1 MSAGE
6 ISVPRIG
13 LSRRPLLLGAAVLA
27 VALSLL
33 ALIALAPPA
42 LRDFPAAWN
51 LHLRDAI
58 DGFQDWVIGNRL
70 THPMFRL
77 FFDPLSDAIDFV
89 LRRVEGAL
97 LWLPWPVLA
106 LGVCLLGA
114 RLDGLRLGLLA
125 LVCVLFMGWMGLWA
139 ESMQTLALMSVA
151 VAIALLLGIPL
162 GILAARHD
170 RFDAA
175 LRPLLDA
182 MQTMPAFVY
191 LIPVLLFF
199 GVARVPAVVAT
210 VIFALPPA
218 IRLTNLGI
226 REVSPAAVEAAHSF
240 GSTDRQTLLKVQI
253 PLAMPT
259 IMAGVNQTIM
269 AALGIVVIAALIGAG
284 GLGREVLV
292 SLQRLEVGRALEAGL
307 AIVALA
313 VLLDRLSDALTRQ
326 GRAAARPGQ
335 FRLLPESWARY
346 RPARGFEAGLAALAR
361 GWEWVCVWVAG
372 GVAAVLGVVVRV
384 AQGIAS
390 RRVSHGGLKPAATT
404 PSALKRAEENAPP
417 AGSAF
422 QRTSYT
428 SGGFQPAAA
437 AAKGAA
443 NLAGATPEMPA
454 TPTTIRHWCE
464 RHAYLLGSAALLL
477 VVLGVGLALGVG
489 AFPEAWYV
497 PIHGP
502 VDAAVAW
509 ARDNLYQIGDT
520 PLGTGPLSDFI
531 TLYGLNF
538 LRDVLQEWLPWL
550 AVVALFAL
558 AALALGNWR
567 LAVFAALALLF
578 IGLLGMWDLAMD
590 TLGQV
595 IVAVGLAVGLGVP
608 LGVLAARSDRF
619 EMALRPL
626 LDFLQTIPPFVY
638 LVPVIMLFNIGRVP
652 GIIASV
658 IYALPP
664 AVRLTNLGLRGVP
677 GETVEAARSFG
688 STDWQTLLKVQ
699 LPLALP
705 SILAG
710 VNQTIM
716 MVLSMV
722 IIAGLVG
729 GGGLG
734 LETVIGLAR
743 NETGRGVEAGL
754 AIVALAI
761 LLDRLT
767 QTWARRQRAA
777 NA

>member
-6 ISVPRIG
+6 ISVPRIRP
-13 LSRRPLLLGAAVLA
+13 SRRPLLLGAAVLVA
-27 VALSLL
+27 ALSLL
-33 ALIALAPPA
+33 ALIALAPPN

-77 FFDPLSDAIDFV
+77 FFDPLSDAIDVV

-125 LVCVLFMGWMGLWA
+125 LVCVFVMGWMGLWA
-139 ESMQTLALMSVA
+139 ESMQTLALMGVA

-226 REVSPAAVEAAHSF
+226 REVAPAAVEAAHSF
-240 GSTDRQTLLKVQI
+240 GSTARQTLLKVQI

-346 RPARGFEAGLAALAR
+346 RPARGFEAGLAAVAR
-361 GWEWVCVWVAG
+361 VGERVCGWVAG
-372 GVAAVLGVVVRV
+372 VVAGGLGVIARGVGGMARIG
-384 AQGIAS
+384 QIAS
-390 RRVSHGGLKPAATT
+390 KRVSHGGLKPAAAHADGN
-404 PSALKRAEENAPP
+404 PV
-417 AGSAF
+417 
-422 QRTSYT
+422 
-428 SGGFQPAAA
+428 
-437 AAKGAA
+437 A
-443 NLAGATPEMPA
+443 NN
-454 TPTTIRHWCE
+454 TPTAIRLWCE

-477 VVLGVGLALGVG
+477 VVLVACLTLGVG

-497 PIHGP
+497 PLHGP

-531 TLYGLNF
+531 TIYGLNF
-538 LRDVLQEWLPWL
+538 LRAVLQEWLPWL

-595 IVAVGLAVGLGVP
+595 IVAVGMAVGLGVP

-664 AVRLTNLGLRGVP
+664 AVRLTNLGIRGVH

-743 NETGRGVEAGL
+743 NETGRGLEAGL
-754 AIVALAI
+754 SIVVLAI

-777 NA
+777 NVSH

>member
-1 MSAGE
+1 MSAGNL
-6 ISVPRIG
+6 SVHPTRP
-13 LSRRPLLLGAAVLA
+13 SRRPRLLGAAVVVA
-27 VALSLL
+27 ALSVL
-33 ALIALAPPA
+33 ALVALAPPA
-42 LRDFPAAWN
+42 LRDFPTAWN

-58 DGFQDWVIGNRL
+58 DAFQDWVIGNRL

-125 LVCVLFMGWMGLWA
+125 LVCVFVMGWMGLWA
-139 ESMQTLALMSVA
+139 ESMQTLALMGVA

-226 REVSPAAVEAAHSF
+226 REVAPAAVEAAHSF
-240 GSTDRQTLLKVQI
+240 GSTARQTLFKVQI

-361 GWEWVCVWVAG
+361 GWEWG
-372 GVAAVLGVVVRV
+372 GLVLGWLWTRPW
-384 AQGIAS
+384 AGQPS
-390 RRVSHGGLKPAATT
+390 PW
-404 PSALKRAEENAPP
+404 PSAAQACP
-417 AGSAF
+417 
-422 QRTSYT
+422 QR
-428 SGGFQPAAA
+428 
-437 AAKGAA
+437 
-443 NLAGATPEMPA
+443 
-454 TPTTIRHWCE
+454 RRW
-464 RHAYLLGSAALLL
+464 
-477 VVLGVGLALGVG
+477 
-489 AFPEAWYV
+489 
-497 PIHGP
+497 
-502 VDAAVAW
+502 
-509 ARDNLYQIGDT
+509 
-520 PLGTGPLSDFI
+520 
-531 TLYGLNF
+531 
-538 LRDVLQEWLPWL
+538 
-550 AVVALFAL
+550 
-558 AALALGNWR
+558 
-567 LAVFAALALLF
+567 
-578 IGLLGMWDLAMD
+578 
-590 TLGQV
+590 
-595 IVAVGLAVGLGVP
+595 
-608 LGVLAARSDRF
+608 
-619 EMALRPL
+619 
-626 LDFLQTIPPFVY
+626 
-638 LVPVIMLFNIGRVP
+638 
-652 GIIASV
+652 
-658 IYALPP
+658 
-664 AVRLTNLGLRGVP
+664 
-677 GETVEAARSFG
+677 
-688 STDWQTLLKVQ
+688 
-699 LPLALP
+699 PLA
-705 SILAG
+705 
-710 VNQTIM
+710 
-716 MVLSMV
+716 
-722 IIAGLVG
+722 
-729 GGGLG
+729 
-734 LETVIGLAR
+734 R
-743 NETGRGVEAGL
+743 
-754 AIVALAI
+754 
-761 LLDRLT
+761 LL
-767 QTWARRQRAA
+767 
-777 NA
+777 

>member
-6 ISVPRIG
+6 MTVPQPRIN
-13 LSRRPLLLGAAVLA
+13 RRPILIGAGVVVAVLVLLLLGRAGD
-27 VALSLL
+27 
-33 ALIALAPPA
+33 
-42 LRDFPAAWN
+42 LRDFPATWN

-58 DGFQDWVIGNRL
+58 DAFQDWVIGNRM
-70 THPMFRL
+70 THPMFRY
-77 FFDPLSDAIDFV
+77 FFDPLSDGIDV
-89 LRRVEGAL
+89 ALRRVESGL
-97 LWLPWPVLA
+97 LWLPWPVLM
-106 LGVCLLGA
+106 LGFFLLGA
-114 RLDGLRLGLLA
+114 RLGGLRLGLLA
-125 LVCVLFMGWMGLWA
+125 AACLLMMGWMGLWSQ
-139 ESMQTLALMSVA
+139 SMQTLALMSVA
-151 VAIALLLGIPL
+151 VAIALLIGIPV
-162 GILAARHD
+162 GIFAARHN
-170 RFDAA
+170 RFEAL
-175 LRPLLDA
+175 LRPFLDA

-199 GVARVPAVVAT
+199 GVARVPAVIAT

-226 REVSPAAVEAAHSF
+226 REVDPAATEAAASF
-240 GSTDRQTLLKVQI
+240 GSTPRQTLVKVQI

-292 SLQRLEVGRALEAGL
+292 SLQRLEVGKALEAGL
-307 AIVALA
+307 AIVFLA

-326 GRAAARPGQ
+326 GRAAPRPGQ

-346 RPARGFEAGLAALAR
+346 RWARGLEAGLDALANLV
-361 GWEWVCVWVAG
+361 GAG
-372 GVAAVLGVVVRV
+372 QRHDPTTDVR
-384 AQGIAS
+384 A
-390 RRVSHGGLKPAATT
+390 
-404 PSALKRAEENAPP
+404 
-417 AGSAF
+417 
-422 QRTSYT
+422 
-428 SGGFQPAAA
+428 SGGGIRRWF
-437 AAKGAA
+437 GRHA
-443 NLAGATPEMPA
+443 NL
-454 TPTTIRHWCE
+454 
-464 RHAYLLGSAALLL
+464 L
-477 VVLGVGLALGVG
+477 VGLALLALTLVACRAAGVG
-489 AFPEAWYV
+489 LFPKAWYLPV
-497 PIHGP
+497 RGP
-502 VDAAVAW
+502 VDSGVAW
-509 ARDNLYQIGDT
+509 ARDNLYRIGDT
-520 PLGTGPLSDFI
+520 PFGTGPLSDFI

-538 LRDVLQEWLPWL
+538 LRAVLQAWLPWV
-550 AVVALFAL
+550 AVVALFGL

-567 LAVFAALALLF
+567 LAVFAAIGLAF

-595 IVAVGLAVGLGVP
+595 IVAVGMAVAIGVP
-608 LGVLAARSDRF
+608 LGILAARSDRF
-619 EMALRPL
+619 EMALRPV

-658 IYALPP
+658 LYALPP
-664 AVRLTNLGLRGVP
+664 AVRLTNLGIRGVVR
-677 GETVEAARSFG
+677 ETVEAAESFG
-688 STDWQTLLKVQ
+688 STRWQTLLKVQ

-734 LETVIGLAR
+734 LETVIGLAK

-754 AIVALAI
+754 AIVVLAI
-761 LLDRLT
+761 ILDRMT
-767 QTWARRQRAA
+767 QSWARRQRAA
-777 NA
+777 SG

>member
-6 ISVPRIG
+6 MTVPQPRIN
-13 LSRRPLLLGAAVLA
+13 RRPILIGAGVVVAVLVLLLLGRAGD
-27 VALSLL
+27 
-33 ALIALAPPA
+33 
-42 LRDFPAAWN
+42 LRDFPATWN

-58 DGFQDWVIGNRL
+58 DAFQDWVIGNRM
-70 THPMFRL
+70 THPMFRY
-77 FFDPLSDAIDFV
+77 FFDPLSDGIDV
-89 LRRVEGAL
+89 ALRRVESGL
-97 LWLPWPVLA
+97 LWLPWPVLM
-106 LGVCLLGA
+106 LGFFLLGA
-114 RLDGLRLGLLA
+114 RLGGLRLGLLA
-125 LVCVLFMGWMGLWA
+125 AACLLMMGWMGLWSQ
-139 ESMQTLALMSVA
+139 SMQTLALMSVA
-151 VAIALLLGIPL
+151 VAIALLIGIPV
-162 GILAARHD
+162 GIFAARHN
-170 RFDAA
+170 RFEAL
-175 LRPLLDA
+175 LRPFLDA

-199 GVARVPAVVAT
+199 GVARVPAVIAT

-226 REVSPAAVEAAHSF
+226 REVDPAATEAAASF
-240 GSTDRQTLLKVQI
+240 GSTPRQTLVKVQI

-292 SLQRLEVGRALEAGL
+292 SLQRLEVGKALEAGL
-307 AIVALA
+307 AIVFLA

-326 GRAAARPGQ
+326 GRAAPRPGQ

-346 RPARGFEAGLAALAR
+346 RWARGLEAGLDALANLV
-361 GWEWVCVWVAG
+361 GAG
-372 GVAAVLGVVVRV
+372 QRHDPTTDVR
-384 AQGIAS
+384 A
-390 RRVSHGGLKPAATT
+390 
-404 PSALKRAEENAPP
+404 
-417 AGSAF
+417 
-422 QRTSYT
+422 
-428 SGGFQPAAA
+428 SGGGIRRWF
-437 AAKGAA
+437 GRHA
-443 NLAGATPEMPA
+443 NL
-454 TPTTIRHWCE
+454 
-464 RHAYLLGSAALLL
+464 L
-477 VVLGVGLALGVG
+477 VGLALLALTLVACRAAGVG
-489 AFPEAWYV
+489 LFPKAWYLPV
-497 PIHGP
+497 RGP
-502 VDAAVAW
+502 VDSGVAW
-509 ARDNLYQIGDT
+509 ARDNLYRIGDT
-520 PLGTGPLSDFI
+520 PFGTGPLSDFI

-538 LRDVLQEWLPWL
+538 LRAVLQAWLPWV
-550 AVVALFAL
+550 AVVALFGL

-567 LAVFAALALLF
+567 LAVFAALGLAF

-595 IVAVGLAVGLGVP
+595 IVAVGMAVAIGVP
-608 LGVLAARSDRF
+608 LGILAARSDRF
-619 EMALRPL
+619 EMALRPV

-658 IYALPP
+658 LYALPP
-664 AVRLTNLGLRGVP
+664 AVRLTNLGIRGVVR
-677 GETVEAARSFG
+677 ETVEAAESFG
-688 STDWQTLLKVQ
+688 STRWQTLLKVQ

-734 LETVIGLAR
+734 LETVIGLAK

-754 AIVALAI
+754 AIVVLAI
-761 LLDRLT
+761 ILDRMT
-767 QTWARRQRAA
+767 QSWARRQRAA
-777 NA
+777 SG

>member
-1 MSAGE
+1 MSAGG
-6 ISVPRIG
+6 IAVSQPRI
-13 LSRRPLLLGAAVLA
+13 SRRPILLAAAAVLA
-27 VALSLL
+27 VVALLFL
-33 ALIALAPPA
+33 ARSADS

-58 DGFQDWVIGNRL
+58 DGFQDWVIGNRM
-70 THPMFRL
+70 THPMFRY
-77 FFDPLSDAIDFV
+77 FFDPLSDVIDAA

-97 LWLPWPVLA
+97 LWLPWPVLV
-106 LGVCLLGA
+106 LGFFLLGA
-114 RLDGLRLGLLA
+114 RLGGLRLGLLA
-125 LVCVLFMGWMGLWA
+125 AVCLLMMGWMGLWA
-139 ESMQTLALMSVA
+139 ESMKTLALMGVA
-151 VAIALLLGIPL
+151 VAIALLIGIPV
-162 GILAARHD
+162 GIFAARHD
-170 RFDAA
+170 RFEAA
-175 LRPLLDA
+175 LRPFLDA

-199 GVARVPAVVAT
+199 GVARVPAVIAT

-226 REVSPAAVEAAHSF
+226 REVDPAATEAAASF
-240 GSTDRQTLLKVQI
+240 GSTPRQTLFKVQI

-292 SLQRLEVGRALEAGL
+292 SLQRLEVGKALEAGL
-307 AIVALA
+307 AIVFLA
-313 VLLDRLSDALTRQ
+313 ILLDRLSDALTRQ
-326 GRAAARPGQ
+326 GRIAPRPGQ

-346 RPARGFEAGLAALAR
+346 GWARGLEAGLAAVAR
-361 GWEWVCVWVAG
+361 AG
-372 GVAAVLGVVVRV
+372 ERLFA
-384 AQGIAS
+384 GIAAGTAAIVGVGLRPAPTGRATAV
-390 RRVSHGGLKPAATT
+390 RR
-404 PSALKRAEENAPP
+404 
-417 AGSAF
+417 
-422 QRTSYT
+422 
-428 SGGFQPAAA
+428 
-437 AAKGAA
+437 
-443 NLAGATPEMPA
+443 
-454 TPTTIRHWCE
+454 WCD
-464 RHAYLLGSAALLL
+464 RHAYLLGSLALLL
-477 VVLGVGLALGVG
+477 VVLAACRLLG
-489 AFPEAWYV
+489 ARLFPETWYV
-497 PIHGP
+497 PVYEP
-502 VDAAVAW
+502 VDAAVGW

-538 LRDVLQEWLPWL
+538 LRDVLQEWLPWV
-550 AVVALFAL
+550 AVVALFGL

-567 LAVFAALALLF
+567 LAVFAALGLVF

-595 IVAVGLAVGLGVP
+595 IVAVGMAVAIGVP
-608 LGVLAARSDRF
+608 LGILAARSDRF

-664 AVRLTNLGLRGVP
+664 AVRLTNLGIRGVAR
-677 GETVEAARSFG
+677 ETVEAAESFG
-688 STDWQTLLKVQ
+688 STGWQTLLKVQ

-754 AIVALAI
+754 AIVVLAI

-767 QTWARRQRAA
+767 QSWAKRQRAA
-777 NA
+777 ST

>member
-1 MSAGE
+1 MSAG
-6 ISVPRIG
+6 SVSVQPARPT
-13 LSRRPLLLGAAVLA
+13 RRPLLLGAAVLA
-27 VALSLL
+27 AVLLLL
-33 ALIALAPPA
+33 ALITLTPTG

-58 DGFQDWVIGNRL
+58 DAFQDWVIGNRL

-77 FFDPLSDAIDFV
+77 FFDPLSDAIDAA
-89 LRRVEGAL
+89 LRGVEGAL

-106 LGVCLLGA
+106 LGFFLLGA
-114 RLDGLRLGLLA
+114 RLGGLRLGLLA

-139 ESMQTLALMSVA
+139 ESMQTLALMGVA

-162 GILAARHD
+162 GIVAARHD

-226 REVSPAAVEAAHSF
+226 REVDPAAVEAAHSF
-240 GSTDRQTLLKVQI
+240 GSTARQTLFKVQI

-346 RPARGFEAGLAALAR
+346 GWARRFEAGLAGLAR
-361 GWEWVCVWVAG
+361 VGEGA
-372 GVAAVLGVVVRV
+372 LGVVAAGTAAILGPIVTVGAGLRPAHTDQPTHVGAGLRPAPTPRSAVR
-384 AQGIAS
+384 A
-390 RRVSHGGLKPAATT
+390 
-404 PSALKRAEENAPP
+404 
-417 AGSAF
+417 
-422 QRTSYT
+422 
-428 SGGFQPAAA
+428 
-437 AAKGAA
+437 
-443 NLAGATPEMPA
+443 
-454 TPTTIRHWCE
+454 WCD
-464 RHAYLLGSAALLL
+464 RHAYLLGSLALLL
-477 VVLGVGLALGVG
+477 VVLVAGRAAGVGP
-489 AFPEAWYV
+489 FPEAWYV
-497 PIHGP
+497 PLHGP

-509 ARDNLYQIGDT
+509 ARDNLYQIGNT

-531 TLYGLNF
+531 TIYGLNF
-538 LRDVLQEWLPWL
+538 LRDVLQEWLPWV

-567 LAVFAALALLF
+567 LVVFAALALVF
-578 IGLLGMWDLAMD
+578 IGLLGMWELAMD

-595 IVAVGLAVGLGVP
+595 IVAVGMAVGLGVP

-664 AVRLTNLGLRGVP
+664 AVRLTNLGLRGVH

-688 STDWQTLLKVQ
+688 STEWQTLLKVQ

-761 LLDRLT
+761 VLDRLT
-767 QTWARRQRAA
+767 QSWARRQRAA
-777 NA
+777 AL

>member
-1 MSAGE
+1 MSAGNL
-6 ISVPRIG
+6 SVHPTRP
-13 LSRRPLLLGAAVLA
+13 SRRPRLLGAAVVVA
-27 VALSLL
+27 ALSVL
-33 ALIALAPPA
+33 ALVALAPPA
-42 LRDFPAAWN
+42 LRDFPTAWN

-58 DGFQDWVIGNRL
+58 DAFQDWVIGNRL

-125 LVCVLFMGWMGLWA
+125 LVCVFVMGWMGLWA
-139 ESMQTLALMSVA
+139 ESMQTLALMGVA

-226 REVSPAAVEAAHSF
+226 REVAPAAVEAAHSF
-240 GSTDRQTLLKVQI
+240 GSTARQTLFKVQI

-307 AIVALA
+307 AIVFLA
-313 VLLDRLSDALTRQ
+313 ILLDRLSDALTRQ
-326 GRAAARPGQ
+326 GRTEARPGQ
-335 FRLLPESWARY
+335 FRLLPESWARHDW
-346 RPARGFEAGLAALAR
+346 ARAFESGLAA
-361 GWEWVCVWVAG
+361 VAQAG
-372 GVAAVLGVVVRV
+372 ERVFEAVAAGVATILSAVVG
-384 AQGIAS
+384 A
-390 RRVSHGGLKPAATT
+390 GLRPAPTEAAVEGMGAGLRPAPTRATT
-404 PSALKRAEENAPP
+404 VR
-417 AGSAF
+417 
-422 QRTSYT
+422 R
-428 SGGFQPAAA
+428 
-437 AAKGAA
+437 
-443 NLAGATPEMPA
+443 
-454 TPTTIRHWCE
+454 WCT
-464 RHAYLLGSAALLL
+464 RHAYLLGSVALLA
-477 VVLGVGLALGVG
+477 VVLAVCLLLDARL
-489 AFPEAWYV
+489 FPEAWYV
-497 PIHGP
+497 PVNRP
-502 VDAAVAW
+502 VDATVAW

-538 LRDVLQEWLPWL
+538 LRDVLQAWLPWV
-550 AVVALFAL
+550 AVVALFGL

-567 LAVFAALALLF
+567 LAVFAVLGLVF

-595 IVAVGLAVGLGVP
+595 IVAVGLAVGIGVP
-608 LGVLAARSDRF
+608 LGILAARSDRF

-664 AVRLTNLGLRGVP
+664 AVRLTNLGIRGVHA
-677 GETVEAARSFG
+677 ETVEAAASFG
-688 STDWQTLLKVQ
+688 STARQTLLKVQ

-754 AIVALAI
+754 AIVVLAI

-767 QTWARRQRAA
+767 QSWARRRRAA
-777 NA
+777 VMG

>member
-1 MSAGE
+1 MSAGNL
-6 ISVPRIG
+6 SVHPTRP
-13 LSRRPLLLGAAVLA
+13 SRRPRLLGAAVVVA
-27 VALSLL
+27 ALSVL
-33 ALIALAPPA
+33 ALVALAPPA
-42 LRDFPAAWN
+42 LRDFPTAWN

-58 DGFQDWVIGNRL
+58 DAFQDWVIGNRL

-77 FFDPLSDAIDFV
+77 FFDPLSDAIEFV

-106 LGVCLLGA
+106 LGVLLLGT

-125 LVCVLFMGWMGLWA
+125 LVCVLVMGWMGLWA

-162 GILAARHD
+162 GILAARRD

-226 REVSPAAVEAAHSF
+226 REVAPAAVEAAHSF
-240 GSTDRQTLLKVQI
+240 GSTARQTLFKVQI

-313 VLLDRLSDALTRQ
+313 VLLDRLSDVLTRQ

-335 FRLLPESWARY
+335 FRLLPESWARFG
-346 RPARGFEAGLAALAR
+346 PARGFEAGLAAMAR
-361 GWEWVCVWVAG
+361 VGERGCGWVAG
-372 GVAAVLGVVVRV
+372 GVAAVLGVAR
-384 AQGIAS
+384 
-390 RRVSHGGLKPAATT
+390 L
-404 PSALKRAEENAPP
+404 
-417 AGSAF
+417 
-422 QRTSYT
+422 
-428 SGGFQPAAA
+428 
-437 AAKGAA
+437 
-443 NLAGATPEMPA
+443 
-454 TPTTIRHWCE
+454 WCE

-477 VVLGVGLALGVG
+477 VVLGVCLALGMG

-497 PIHGP
+497 PLHGP

-531 TLYGLNF
+531 TIYGLNF
-538 LRDVLQEWLPWL
+538 LRAVLQEWLPWL

-558 AALALGNWR
+558 TALALGNWR
-567 LAVFAALALLF
+567 LAVFAALALVF

-743 NETGRGVEAGL
+743 NETGRGLEAGL

-767 QTWARRQRAA
+767 QTWARRQRVA